1 MTKAQI
7 AFINNAKRTNQYGGK
22 RFLGFTAKGAEVWI
36 SLYTE
41 RNSLRTIV
49 STTHN
54 LDSLRDPNAVL
65 ASKRVTLKRGVTNRY
80 SAEDLMRQ
88 RKKNMGGAVTLSTL
102 DYLEKLINAVE
113 MGYGKPFVK
122 GQITSL
128 MFSYLAQA
136 IFEGSYDYEKGDNIW
151 TYILK
156 EWRFPSGEYFTVH
169 GLP

>member
-7 AFINNAKRTNQYGGK
+7 AFINNAKNSNQYSGK
-22 RFLGFTAKGAEVWI
+22 RFLGFTEKGAEVWI
-36 SLYTE
+36 SLHIEKDT
-41 RNSLRTIV
+41 LKTTI

-54 LDSLRDPNAVL
+54 LDSLRNQNAVL
-65 ASKRVTLKRGVTNRY
+65 ASKRVTLKKGVKNRY
-80 SAEDLMRQ
+80 SAQDLMSQ
-88 RKKNMGGAVTLSTL
+88 RKKNMGGAVTLLTL
-102 DYLEKLINAVE
+102 DYLERLIDAVE
-113 MGYGKPFVK
+113 RGYGKPFVN

-156 EWRFPSGEYFTVH
+156 EWRFPSGDYFTVLE
-169 GLP
+169 LP